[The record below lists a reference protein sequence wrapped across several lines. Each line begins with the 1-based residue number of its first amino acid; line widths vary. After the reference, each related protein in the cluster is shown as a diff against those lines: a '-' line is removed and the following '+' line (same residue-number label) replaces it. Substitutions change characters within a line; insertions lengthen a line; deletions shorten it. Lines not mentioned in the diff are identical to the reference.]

1 MIAFTFAGQPAAYGS
16 GNYRS
21 TRKATYQHAL
31 QQAFRAAY
39 PALVLQSGDLSGIV
53 LYFTKR
59 RNDYVDPDADNI
71 SKPVWDSL
79 TGHVYSDDRQIRL
92 RTSGVVDLGRLSLT
106 ELSVETLPTAIL
118 TDLENF
124 VLTDGLRHLLY
135 IHVAPLR
142 ADQYHFQL

>member
-1 MIAFTFAGQPAAYGS
+1 MIAFAFAGQPAAYGS

-21 TRKATYQHAL
+21 ARKAAYQQAY
-31 QQAFRAAY
+31 QQAFLVAHPAAM
-39 PALVLQSGDLSGIV
+39 LQSGDLYGIV

-79 TGHVYSDDRQIRL
+79 TGYAYSNDRQIRL
-92 RTSGVVDLGRLSLT
+92 RTSGVVNLGELSLT
-106 ELSVETLPTAIL
+106 ELAVETLPSAIL

-124 VLTDGLRHLLY
+124 VLADELRHLLY

-142 ADQYHFQL
+142 ADQYCFQL